1 MNKETLKNLVVKGLE
16 QNIVI
21 VDEFTLEDGFGMTG
35 IGCKIGD
42 YAFYFGGSEVEDMS
56 LGEYDFTIEE
66 SADMITNVIYEMY
79 FDPETT
85 FEALYYYHYLKE
97 NVKLPKEF
105 ILEFKVKTDKNGNTR
120 YIGVDIE
127 NKVWSNTCHRM
138 VVGDVPEITA
148 NGYKKLFEQLNN
160 SDYKRVETIG

>member
-16 QNIVI
+16 QSIVI
-21 VDEFTLEDGFGMTG
+21 IDDFTFKNEFGMMG

-56 LGEYDFTIEE
+56 LDDYDFTIEE
-66 SADMITNVIYEMY
+66 SADMITNVIYDMY

-85 FEALYYYHYLKE
+85 TEALYYYHYLKE

-120 YIGVDIE
+120 YIGIDIE
-127 NKVWSNTCHRM
+127 NKVWANKCRRM
-138 VVGDVPEITA
+138 VYGDIPEITA
-148 NGYKKLFEQLNN
+148 TGYKKLFDQLNN

>member
-1 MNKETLKNLVVKGLE
+1 MKKETLKNLVIKGLE

-21 VDEFTLEDGFGMTG
+21 VDEFTLEDGFGMIG

-79 FDPETT
+79 FDPENT
-85 FEALYYYHYLKE
+85 FEALYYYYYLKE

-105 ILEFKVKTDKNGNTR
+105 ILEFKVKKDKNGNTR
-120 YIGVDIE
+120 YIGIDIE
-127 NKVWSNTCHRM
+127 NKVWSNTCRRI
-138 VVGDVPEITA
+138 VCGDIPEITA
-148 NGYKKLFEQLNN
+148 TGYKKLFEQLNN
-160 SDYKRVETIG
+160 SGYKRVETIG

>member
-1 MNKETLKNLVVKGLE
+1 MKKETLNNLVIKGLE

-21 VDEFTLEDGFGMTG
+21 VDEFTLEDGFGMIG

-79 FDPETT
+79 FDPENT
-85 FEALYYYHYLKE
+85 FEALYYYYYLKE

-105 ILEFKVKTDKNGNTR
+105 ILEFKVKKDKNGNTR
-120 YIGVDIE
+120 YIGIDIE
-127 NKVWSNTCHRM
+127 NKVWSNTCRRI
-138 VVGDVPEITA
+138 VCGDIPEITA
-148 NGYKKLFEQLNN
+148 TGYKKLFEQLNN
-160 SDYKRVETIG
+160 SGYKRVETIG

>member
-1 MNKETLKNLVVKGLE
+1 MKKETLKNLVIKGLE

-56 LGEYDFTIEE
+56 LGEYDFTIKE
-66 SADMITNVIYEMY
+66 SADMITDVIYEMY
-79 FDPETT
+79 FDSENT

-105 ILEFKVKTDKNGNTR
+105 ILEFKVKKDKNGNTR
-120 YIGVDIE
+120 YIGIDIE
-127 NKVWSNTCHRM
+127 NKVWSNTCRRM
-138 VVGDVPEITA
+138 VYGDIPEITA
-148 NGYKKLFEQLNN
+148 TGYKKLFDQLNN